1 MNRIFVC
8 FLKTTL
14 ICGMFTCKV
23 TFGQV
28 NFSTVEPKQ
37 FGYVLGDVFERRIIL
52 ETPKK
57 YLQDQRD
64 GLVKIERINNWFS
77 ITKAEIVESEK
88 SKQQIK
94 ISYQV
99 VNVPDKPEMVEVPPI
114 ELLLM
119 DNEDKIKLK
128 IPEVLLTVA
137 PVTPLL
143 VSNRGGLA
151 EIQPDEEV
159 GFVLS
164 AIHIERLWIFGF
176 FIIFP
181 LVTLSYCWLP
191 WQLLINKNTFP
202 FSSGRKKI
210 LALAKEND
218 KIFWGNGLMIFHDSL
233 NLSLKKSIF
242 LYSIDSDFSEDNR
255 LRSLLPEFKFFMGRS
270 QKYFYEK
277 EGIDFSKGDKIR
289 FIKLFAD
296 ASSLEKGISR

>member
-1 MNRIFVC
+1 MC

>member
-1 MNRIFVC
+1 MC

-99 VNVPDKPEMVEVPPI
+99 VNVPDKPKMVEVPPI

>member
-1 MNRIFVC
+1 
-8 FLKTTL
+8 
-14 ICGMFTCKV
+14 MFTCKV

-296 ASSLEKGISR
+296 ASTLEKGISR

>member
-1 MNRIFVC
+1 
-8 FLKTTL
+8 
-14 ICGMFTCKV
+14 MFTCKV

-128 IPEVLLTVA
+128 IHA
-137 PVTPLL
+137 
-143 VSNRGGLA
+143 
-151 EIQPDEEV
+151 
-159 GFVLS
+159 
-164 AIHIERLWIFGF
+164 
-176 FIIFP
+176 
-181 LVTLSYCWLP
+181 
-191 WQLLINKNTFP
+191 NK
-202 FSSGRKKI
+202 RK
-210 LALAKEND
+210 
-218 KIFWGNGLMIFHDSL
+218 
-233 NLSLKKSIF
+233 
-242 LYSIDSDFSEDNR
+242 
-255 LRSLLPEFKFFMGRS
+255 
-270 QKYFYEK
+270 
-277 EGIDFSKGDKIR
+277 
-289 FIKLFAD
+289 
-296 ASSLEKGISR
+296 

>member
-1 MNRIFVC
+1 MC

-296 ASSLEKGISR
+296 ASTLEKGISR

>member
-1 MNRIFVC
+1 VC

>member
-1 MNRIFVC
+1 
-8 FLKTTL
+8 
-14 ICGMFTCKV
+14 MFTCKV